1 MIKAWTQAHGQSYC
15 TDLFYFS
22 VCLFRLEAKV
32 PKRQQSSGINEII
45 CRIKLGR
52 GTPRTVPSPLHA
64 SAWLYYMA
72 PPPPDIREEFKR
84 RGSVTLLSTEAY
96 DSRRMASF
104 APYFVVPF
112 CFFVVN
118 RAPSEHRIRAW
129 TACLVAFGF
138 CSVIMYNTDTS
149 ADGDGPVFV
158 RAREVR

>member
-1 MIKAWTQAHGQSYC
+1 MA
-15 TDLFYFS
+15 
-22 VCLFRLEAKV
+22 
-32 PKRQQSSGINEII
+32 
-45 CRIKLGR
+45 
-52 GTPRTVPSPLHA
+52 PRALPSPLHA

-112 CFFVVN
+112 CFFVIN

>member
-1 MIKAWTQAHGQSYC
+1 MKGPSGNHLASTR
-15 TDLFYFS
+15 S
-22 VCLFRLEAKV
+22 VADKTSDKTR
-32 PKRQQSSGINEII
+32 
-45 CRIKLGR
+45 
-52 GTPRTVPSPLHA
+52 PRAAPLHSAPSYA

>member
-1 MIKAWTQAHGQSYC
+1 MDSCIVWTSCIFLCIFREGKSRRSGNHLAS
-15 TDLFYFS
+15 TRLS
-22 VCLFRLEAKV
+22 VD
-32 PKRQQSSGINEII
+32 
-45 CRIKLGR
+45 KLGR
-52 GTPRTVPSPLHA
+52 AAPRARALALHA
-64 SAWLYYMA
+64 SAWLYYMV